1 MAEERVSPELY
12 STHEAL
18 EPVNLPLL
26 SATEHTSED
35 VLFINPVS
43 PPLPCLPASEHPLR
57 MDTGVSR
64 ETGRTSGESLP
75 PSVQDPDSVSV
86 RETVSLFG
94 PELFPTQAVQGAEVI
109 MHQCSECRK
118 VFGTTDAL
126 NKHLLTHQPDRPHVC
141 TICQRGFKRYDHLTG
156 HMLTHQ
162 KRDAYP
168 CPQPDCQKRYY
179 GQHSL
184 RGHCST
190 QHGFYLLP
198 VASQSLAPDP
208 IRPGRAA
215 WEPTQPS
222 AVTEG
227 PFEFHS
233 RFLSPPTLASRP
245 GAYSSH
251 GSGHSGFASVA
262 TNSGS
267 GCYPEEPK
275 PSRPDP
281 PEIVEAWG
289 SAVAGASLN
298 PESAADLPTSR
309 GASWSHPWT
318 ASHDQQPGSRLGD
331 PTTPESPRAKAQ
343 NIHGWESSL
352 HFSMED
358 LQAWKEALSVQ
369 PCEEMTGAGLKRA
382 SGPASPVPSK
392 HSRPILL
399 KHQQHI
405 SYGNGAALCSGSHR
419 NPGSAAPP
427 SGHGETVRPP
437 LHLPPASKTRKKGM
451 RKKKSVNDADIP
463 VPPLPAPRPL
473 MQKCPRPRSGC
484 LVSPSQVAM
493 ASFNRESTSSP
504 SAKGRSDAVVTGNG
518 SESGTSRNLKDTPGH
533 SAASSLQQALTTSSA
548 ELVSVPSMTEEEQN
562 VLSRKCRRP
571 SLLSTL
577 IVPHPSPPPAGGQGC
592 RAAGGY
598 LSQLRSP
605 GYLADHLLTSGFHLP
620 TYTPPPMLSPLRPG
634 TGLYFRTLT
643 KHQPFLPPPPGIY
656 TAVLDGKDGISL
668 RTDNR
673 IMNTEPR
680 INVGGHFQ
688 AEIPPLRNP
697 LLMLY
702 DEHPAQ
708 LVCAPWR
715 DLPNNPDTQH
725 RGSHRWSAQEMRLF
739 RKALFNHSKD
749 FQLIHS
755 VLQTKSVA
763 QCVEYYYSMK
773 KMRKFKPRTRGADQN
788 KGTVE
793 LSAETLSAP
802 EEHAENRTGPRSLS
816 RPNGS
821 QPTDKGEFTC
831 KECGRGF
838 RKVKSRNAHMKTHR
852 HQERVSS
859 SLNSWLS
866 GDHSQGQGED
876 RAQACVQEA
885 PVHKE

>member
-1 MAEERVSPELY
+1 MHKIILKFKNKKNSF
-12 STHEAL
+12 S
-18 EPVNLPLL
+18 
-26 SATEHTSED
+26 S
-35 VLFINPVS
+35 
-43 PPLPCLPASEHPLR
+43 
-57 MDTGVSR
+57 
-64 ETGRTSGESLP
+64 GRTSGESLP

-251 GSGHSGFASVA
+251 GGGHSGFASVA

-309 GASWSHPWT
+309 GASWSHLWT

-419 NPGSAAPP
+419 NPSSAAPP

-504 SAKGRSDAVVTGNG
+504 SAK
-518 SESGTSRNLKDTPGH
+518 
-533 SAASSLQQALTTSSA
+533 
-548 ELVSVPSMTEEEQN
+548 TEEEQN

-643 KHQPFLPPPPGIY
+643 KHQPFLPPPP
-656 TAVLDGKDGISL
+656 DGKDGISL

-715 DLPNNPDTQH
+715 DLPNNPDMQH
-725 RGSHRWSAQEMRLF
+725 RVTEFLDLCCSSVLPGGGTNIELALHCLYEVQGDILAALDLLLVRGDYRTSSHPLSDYHYAGSHRWSAQEMRLF

-793 LSAETLSAP
+793 LSV
-802 EEHAENRTGPRSLS
+802 GI
-816 RPNGS
+816 
-821 QPTDKGEFTC
+821 FTQARC
-831 KECGRGF
+831 TNALCTHSDNLVASYQKCFCVAFMSFRGF

-876 RAQACVQEA
+876 RPQVS
-885 PVHKE
+885 